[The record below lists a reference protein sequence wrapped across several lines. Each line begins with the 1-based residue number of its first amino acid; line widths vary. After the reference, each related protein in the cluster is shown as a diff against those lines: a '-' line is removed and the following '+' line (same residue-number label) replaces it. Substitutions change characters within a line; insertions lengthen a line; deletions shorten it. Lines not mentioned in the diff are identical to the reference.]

1 MIYKYILA
9 KKFLKPLLYIKNYVQ
24 NANLS
29 ILKRYFLKILPIAKK
44 FDITLDKT
52 KKILYNNIRY
62 KKKSK
67 LLTLSNKK
75 KVRN

>member
-24 NANLS
+24 NANLA

-52 KKILYNNIRY
+52 KKKI
-62 KKKSK
+62 
-67 LLTLSNKK
+67 
-75 KVRN
+75 V